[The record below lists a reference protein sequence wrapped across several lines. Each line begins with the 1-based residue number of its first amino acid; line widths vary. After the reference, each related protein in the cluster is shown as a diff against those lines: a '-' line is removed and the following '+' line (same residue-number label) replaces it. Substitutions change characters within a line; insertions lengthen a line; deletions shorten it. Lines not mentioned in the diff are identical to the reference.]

1 MCIYSKISIDKFDN
15 YILWFVGIMNFI
27 TYIMYM
33 ACVVKID
40 VKNQQVIS
48 AVTERYMYS
57 VNSVRVII

>member
-27 TYIMYM
+27 TYM

-48 AVTERYMYS
+48 AVTERYM
-57 VNSVRVII
+57 

>member
-27 TYIMYM
+27 TYM

>member
-27 TYIMYM
+27 TYILYM

-48 AVTERYMYS
+48 AVTERYM
-57 VNSVRVII
+57 

>member
-15 YILWFVGIMNFI
+15 YIFWFVGIMNFI
-27 TYIMYM
+27 TYM